1 MRRRSAFLC
10 CNRQPKCRIDERRI
24 AGLPSDLGARRQSS
38 VAPRSDASAARAPND
53 NPAAEHGA
61 RDREER
67 SMSDHDKSGQFRE
80 LAYDFLRGRIDRRRF
95 IVTATQLGFSAAA
108 LAKLTRPARA
118 DMLTSA
124 PEAPYESPITPE
136 RVAFLKT
143 KPYKGTTI
151 NVLVLKATVGDC
163 VKYHAPHWEEETGG
177 KVRIAEVPIETLHT
191 QIFSDLSS
199 GLGRYDTYMTGCWF
213 YGDFFVPETPY
224 IVPLDKFLADPR
236 HPNWEPD
243 QFLPA
248 MKPLYTWQNKLYG
261 VLFDG
266 DAQALYYRR
275 DVLQNKDYQAKFKE
289 KMGYELPVPP
299 KTMKEM
305 HDLAN
310 FFTGWDWNK
319 DGGKGWGVS
328 LHAKVNEQGF
338 FHFLTLAAPY
348 VVSPDNKYFYFNPD
362 TMKPLI
368 NSPGHLR
375 ALEEYVKFLANG
387 PPEEIAWTLGEGWNL
402 FLSGQAVME
411 PTWGDLPTMAQDPK
425 GSKVIGS
432 TGACPIP
439 GTTEACNPITGEW
452 KKYELNQVGNTNGG
466 TWHHVIS
473 RFSKNQDA
481 TYDFL
486 AFMANR
492 KNAFF
497 NCTHGWTGVQPAMKF
512 EYLPPAGTSSIAEW
526 KAQGWNEADTADY
539 LSAYYKTLTLP
550 QQEEYLRIPGTAE
563 YWHELDVN
571 ISAVLGGQ
579 MQPKQALDATAE
591 AWEGITERLGRDQQ
605 KGLYQASFK

>member
-1 MRRRSAFLC
+1 M
-10 CNRQPKCRIDERRI
+10 
-24 AGLPSDLGARRQSS
+24 SDL
-38 VAPRSDASAARAPND
+38 
-53 NPAAEHGA
+53 
-61 RDREER
+61 
-67 SMSDHDKSGQFRE
+67 DKTGQFRE

-95 IVTATQLGFSAAA
+95 ITMSAKLGFSAAV
-108 LAKLTRPARA
+108 LSKLTHPARA
-118 DMLTSA
+118 DMLTAA
-124 PEAPYESPITPE
+124 PEAPYESPVTPE

-143 KPYKGTTI
+143 KPYSGTTL
-151 NVLVLKATVGDC
+151 NVMVLKATVGDC

-191 QIFSDLSS
+191 QIFSDLTS
-199 GLGRYDTYMTGCWF
+199 GLGRYDTYMTGCWY
-213 YGDFFVPETPY
+213 YGDFFVGQEPT
-224 IVPLDKFLADPR
+224 IVELTKFLADPR
-236 HPNWEPD
+236 FPNWEPD

-248 MKPLYTWQNKLYG
+248 MKPLYTWKNKLYG

-275 DVLQNKDYQAKFKE
+275 DIFTNKDNQAKFKA
-289 KMGYELPVPP
+289 KMGYDLPVPP
-299 KTMKEM
+299 TTMKQM
-305 HDLAN
+305 HDLAT
-310 FFTGWDWNK
+310 FFTGWDWNN
-319 DGGKGWGVS
+319 DGNKGWGVS

-362 TMKPLI
+362 SMKPLI
-368 NSPGHLR
+368 NSAGHLR

-387 PPEEIAWTLGEGWNL
+387 PPEEISWTLGEGWNL
-402 FLSGQAVME
+402 FLAGQAVME

-432 TGACPIP
+432 TGACAIP
-439 GTTEACNPITGEW
+439 GTTEAFNPITGQW
-452 KKYELNQVGNTNGG
+452 KTYDLNQVGNTNGG

-473 RFSKNQDA
+473 RLSKHQEA

-497 NCTHGWTGVQPAMKF
+497 NATHGWTGVQPAMKF
-512 EYLPPAGTSSIAEW
+512 EFLPPAGTSSIEEW
-526 KAQGWNEADTADY
+526 KAQGWNAADTADY

-579 MQPKQALDATAE
+579 MQPKQALDATAD
-591 AWEGITERLGRDQQ
+591 AWEAITERFGRDKQ
-605 KGLYQASFK
+605 KALYQSSFT